1 MLIRLSL
8 VVLLAAA
15 GGCSRQRTSVA
26 VDAALLT
33 LVPGDTVA
41 LGAMRIKAMRGMAAW
56 KKLLEQPGVNA
67 RLDKMAAETSFDPRK
82 DLWEVLWSTDG
93 KETLVYARGEFAPMG
108 LEPKIEG
115 EGIQR
120 MNYKGSMLLGNEEN
134 AVWFV
139 NSSTGVYGHTA
150 KLRAMIDGRGSAQ
163 AGPSAAMRERID
175 KFPPQSHFW
184 LVADAAA
191 LPRVPEVDG
200 GAKGG
205 MAANFLQNLPK
216 LMQSVRMTTMHV
228 SLVDGL
234 AMEAAAYCDGDTGA
248 RQVHDSLK
256 GIVGLARIALPE
268 KQRAMLLPLLDATEV
283 TQQGAETKMRARL
296 TVEQFENMQA
306 MLLPPPGKQATG
318 KATD

>member
-1 MLIRLSL
+1 MLFRFSL
-8 VVLLAAA
+8 IALLLAAA
-15 GGCSRQRTSVA
+15 GCSRERSSVA

-33 LVPGDTVA
+33 RVPGDTIA
-41 LGAMRIKAMRGMAAW
+41 LGAMRVKALRGTAAW

-82 DLWEVLWSTDG
+82 DLWEILWSTDG

-108 LEPKIEG
+108 LEPKIER

-120 MNYKGSMLLGNEEN
+120 MNYRGSMLLGNEEN

-139 NSSTGVYGHTA
+139 NSSTGIFGHTA
-150 KLRAMIDGRGSAQ
+150 KLRAMIDGRDGGAV
-163 AGPSAAMRERID
+163 GPGADLRSRID

-184 LVADAAA
+184 MVANAAA
-191 LPRVPEVDG
+191 MPNLPGAGD

-205 MAANFLQNLPK
+205 MAMNFLQNLPK
-216 LMQSVRMTTMHV
+216 LIQSVQMTTMQV
-228 SLVDGL
+228 SLVDGM
-234 AMEAAAYCDGDTGA
+234 AMEASAFCDSEGGA
-248 RQVHDSLK
+248 RQVHDSLR

-268 KQRAMLLPLLDATEV
+268 KQRSVLLPLLDAVEV
-283 TQQGAETKMRARL
+283 TQRESEAVLRARL
-296 TVEQFENMQA
+296 TVEQFENLQT
-306 MLLPPPGKQATG
+306 LLMPPLS